1 MKVDVIE
8 EAILID
14 LVEVSSLSVEME
26 VV

>member
-14 LVEVSSLSVEME
+14 LVEVNSLGVEME